1 LLIAVRLRIKGVV
14 HGVAFRA
21 TMAEV
26 AKGGD
31 VAGWVRND
39 ADGSVEALL
48 EGNEA
53 EVMKV
58 VEWAR
63 RGPPSARVDSLDV
76 RNVPAKNLRGFKI
89 AG

>member
-1 LLIAVRLRIKGVV
+1 MNVAVRVRVRGMV

-26 AKGGD
+26 AKDEG
-31 VAGWVRND
+31 VAGWVRNLS
-39 ADGSVEALL
+39 DGSVEAFL
-48 EGNEA
+48 EGNEGPVA
-53 EVMKV
+53 SV

-63 RGPPSARVDSLDV
+63 TGPSRARVDSVEV
-76 RNVPAKNLRGFKI
+76 RSAEPRDLKGFRI